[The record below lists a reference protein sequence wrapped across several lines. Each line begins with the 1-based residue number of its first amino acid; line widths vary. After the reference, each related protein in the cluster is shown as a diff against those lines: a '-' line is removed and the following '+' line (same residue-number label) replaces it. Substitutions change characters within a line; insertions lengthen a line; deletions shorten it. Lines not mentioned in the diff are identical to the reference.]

1 VAKSPFFDAGVDPRL
16 ARAIDESSR
25 TYKKHKVGFRSGRS
39 ARPKNPN
46 SLHPEGKAMDVWLE
60 DLATGQQ
67 LPGIGS
73 DPNAAQAYQGYANH
87 LYQWALQN
95 DPELAQQLHWGGY
108 FKGSGW
114 PQDYMHFQMGGNK
127 PLGGDWQG
135 GFSPEVMQKLGLQ
148 SSGGLGAAA
157 QQMQAAGYSPEQ
169 IRNALAS
176 IESAGSG
183 DYKALGPWT
192 DESMA
197 DRDRAYGRYQVMGKN
212 IGPWGEQYL
221 KQSGI
226 TPEMFMADPAL
237 QDKMVDAVMGD
248 YVKQHGYRGASSKWF
263 TGSPNEPDRSDTFGK
278 YTGKSYADR
287 FMAALEQNADSPSE
301 GGSRFGGTGLGTPAT
316 GGATTPTAKDNK
328 FSPQKMGEA
337 MASGEGMGD
346 IKGTTVPDLPR
357 AALFQGQPTTVG
369 APEEVELRRKK
380 LAEIMARLNTGKLT
394 V

>member
-1 VAKSPFFDAGVDPRL
+1 
-16 ARAIDESSR
+16 
-25 TYKKHKVGFRSGRS
+25 
-39 ARPKNPN
+39 
-46 SLHPEGKAMDVWLE
+46 
-60 DLATGQQ
+60 
-67 LPGIGS
+67 
-73 DPNAAQAYQGYANH
+73 
-87 LYQWALQN
+87 
-95 DPELAQQLHWGGY
+95 
-108 FKGSGW
+108 
-114 PQDYMHFQMGGNK
+114 
-127 PLGGDWQG
+127 
-135 GFSPEVMQKLGLQ
+135 
-148 SSGGLGAAA
+148 
-157 QQMQAAGYSPEQ
+157 MQAAGYSPEQ

-301 GGSRFGGTGLGTPAT
+301 SGGRRFGGTGLGTPAPAT
-316 GGATTPTAKDNK
+316 PASKSRDFDWAAAGKSIDTSIGGGQ
-328 FSPQKMGEA
+328 SPMPYQTQPAPKAAVAAAPAAPMVNPEMQQMQRERLAQALA
-337 MASGEGMGD
+337 M
-346 IKGTTVPDLPR
+346 L
-357 AALFQGQPTTVG
+357 QGGGYGQVQ
-369 APEEVELRRKK
+369 R
-380 LAEIMARLNTGKLT
+380 
-394 V
+394 